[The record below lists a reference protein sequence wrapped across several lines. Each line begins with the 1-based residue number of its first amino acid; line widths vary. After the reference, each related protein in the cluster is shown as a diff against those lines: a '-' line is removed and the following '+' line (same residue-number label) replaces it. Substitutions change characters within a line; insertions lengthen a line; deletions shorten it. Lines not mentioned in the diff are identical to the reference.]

1 MTPLIY
7 LDGNEGESILA
18 FGCEEEL
25 YLQTTDVFSLLDK
38 FLAKHKGSYIFGYLS
53 YELKNTIENLTSNN
67 KSFFN
72 LPLLNFFVPKYVVEF
87 KGEEHFFLQGES
99 TKEAEEFIASFFK
112 KNEKSN
118 PSIDLLPSQ
127 SKEEYLS
134 AVKTIQQ
141 HLVRGDSY
149 EVTYS
154 QLFYAKDVEVDSKQM
169 FFRLNEVA
177 RAPFSCYLE
186 TKDVHL
192 VCASPERFLKR
203 EGRKL
208 ITQPIK
214 GTIKRGKD
222 KVEDEYLKNELRTSE
237 KEQAENVMIVDLVRN
252 DLSKIAENHS
262 VKVEELFGIYS
273 FPTVHQMISTVSCL
287 HQEEVSIGDILKA
300 MFPMG
305 SMTGAP
311 KVKSMEIIEK
321 YEVFKRELFSGSVGY
336 IAPNGDFDF
345 NVVIRSVLYN
355 PKTKIVV
362 CPVGGAITL
371 DAKPE
376 SEYEECLLK
385 AEAMMKVLQGK

>member
-1 MTPLIY
+1 MNPVVF
-7 LDGNEGESILA
+7 LDGNEDVQILA
-18 FGCEEEL
+18 FGSKSEL
-25 YLQTTDVFSLLDK
+25 YVKNGDVLEQLDA
-38 FLAKHKGSYIFGYLS
+38 FLFENQGQYVFGYLS
-53 YELKNTIENLTSNN
+53 YDLKNNIEELTSNN
-67 KSFFN
+67 SSFFD
-72 LPLLNFFVPKYVVEF
+72 LPSLHFFVPEFVVEIARDTKKYV
-87 KGEEHFFLQGES
+87 QGER
-99 TKEAEEFIASFFK
+99 TKESDAYITSFFERGK
-112 KNEKSN
+112 VNN
-118 PSIDLLPSQ
+118 PSVQLLSIQ
-127 SKEEYLS
+127 SKEEYLT
-134 AVKTIQQ
+134 AVKEIQD

-149 EVTYS
+149 EVTYC
-154 QLFYAKDVEVDSKQM
+154 QPFYANVDFLDTKKL
-169 FFRLNEVA
+169 FFDLNNVTK
-177 RAPFSCYLE
+177 APFACYLE
-186 TKDVHL
+186 TDDVHL
-192 VCASPERFLKR
+192 MCASPERFLKR
-203 EGRKL
+203 ESRKL
-208 ITQPIK
+208 TTQPIK
-214 GTIKRGKD
+214 GTSKRAKD
-222 KVEDEYLKNELRTSE
+222 EKEDQDLIEQLKNSE

-345 NVVIRSVLYN
+345 NVVIRSILYN
-355 PKTKIVV
+355 PKTKTVV

-376 SEYEECLLK
+376 SEYDECLLK
-385 AEAMMKVLQGK
+385 AEAMMKVLQGR